1 MNLYLAKIQKSYT
14 LGLGKDRSSQS
25 GIFSLKVQS
34 QLSQQYRAL
43 EKLSCF
49 KIRFL

>member
-1 MNLYLAKIQKSYT
+1 MNLYLAKIQKPYT

-34 QLSQQYRAL
+34 QLCHQSRAF
-43 EKLSCF
+43 EKLIKF
-49 KIRFL
+49 